1 MLARVG
7 RLLTAVRRFVAA
19 LATRSGDAL
28 TTRSGDRII
37 GR

>member
-7 RLLTAVRRFVAA
+7 RLVAAIRCFATALTA
-19 LATRSGDAL
+19 RSGRAL
-28 TTRSGDRII
+28 TTRSGDRLI